1 MIRHHRAQKK
11 YFLRQVLQHLIIITL
26 PILLLGCLLTA
37 YYHRQ
42 LKKELEVYA
51 ERSKTYVL
59 YNLTSVFDT
68 FLEETALFS
77 STPSLA
83 FSISKLLNQESLDY
97 RSGVYKS
104 LISTLISATANISDY
119 VDSVYIY
126 YDNPYGKYFSS
137 SKQYTGIDAPDSTDK
152 EWLNIYESMPGE
164 MKQWIMA
171 RSIRH
176 HAFEDAKKT
185 ISLFRRF
192 DYLNGVMVLNFD
204 EKKLSSMLASSHLYQ
219 DSYTVIADQGGQI
232 IFGSPGYENVMEYK
246 EAGEIFSP
254 VYTDNKPYDAV
265 ELKNTKYI
273 YYTSSVPDF
282 DLVMITMIPMLEV
295 FRPIHTL
302 VTAFAVL
309 ILFGI
314 FLSFS
319 MSWSLTSNNF
329 RQLQNLLEL
338 FHRAEQQKEMP
349 FSMRPNT
356 QNEYDIIFNNIV
368 QTFLSNHLLQLNLA
382 QAEIR
387 RKEAQLAALQLQ
399 LNPHFIFNTLQTID
413 LEILK
418 TTSAGNQPSRL
429 IHSLSDILKY
439 SLENTSRTVMIKE
452 EIEICKTYA
461 EIQKKRSRTPFILYW
476 DYEEEVLCKPIIHL
490 VFQPLLENSL
500 HHGIKEINGRG
511 LVKIKI
517 AERQGRIHVTIIDN
531 GIGIDKMRLEEIRRN
546 LNVHELGQNSHIGI
560 FNTNLRLILTYG
572 LDAGI
577 DIHSKVGWGTI
588 VHFSFI
594 AESVQGGYRAN

>member
-42 LKKELEVYA
+42 LKKELAIYA
-51 ERSKTYVL
+51 ERSKNYVL

-137 SKQYTGIDAPDSTDK
+137 SKQYTGIDAPDSTDR
-152 EWLNIYESMPGE
+152 EWLDIYESMFHE
-164 MKQWIMA
+164 TKQWIVE
-171 RSIRH
+171 RSVRH
-176 HAFEDAKKT
+176 HTFEEAKEN

-204 EKKLSSMLASSHLYQ
+204 ESKLSSMVSSSHLYQ
-219 DSYTVIADQGGQI
+219 DSHTVITDHEGNI
-232 IFGSPGYENVMEYK
+232 IFGSPGYENVAEFID
-246 EAGEIFSP
+246 EGETFFP
-254 VYTDNKPYDAV
+254 VYTDVKPYGMV

-273 YYTSSVPDF
+273 YYTSEIPDF
-282 DLVMITMIPMLEV
+282 DLVMISMISSREV
-295 FRPIHTL
+295 FRPVHNL

-309 ILFGI
+309 ILFSI
-314 FLSFS
+314 FLSIS
-319 MSWSLTSNNF
+319 MSWYVTGNNF
-329 RQLQNLLEL
+329 RQLQNLLDL
-338 FHRAEQQKEMP
+338 FHMAEQQKEAP
-349 FSMRPNT
+349 IPMRPDA

-368 QTFLSNHLLQLNLA
+368 RTFLSNHMLQLNLA
-382 QAEIR
+382 QAEIH

-399 LNPHFIFNTLQTID
+399 LNPHFIFNTLQTVD

-418 TTSAGNQPSRL
+418 ITQAGNRPSRL
-429 IHSLSDILKY
+429 IHDLSDILKY
-439 SLENTSRTVMIKE
+439 SLENTSRTVMIMD
-452 EIEICKTYA
+452 EINICKTYA
-461 EIQKKRSRTPFILYW
+461 EIQRKRSKKPFILYW
-476 DYEEEVLCKPIIHL
+476 DYEDEILSRPIIHL

-500 HHGIKEINGRG
+500 HHGIKEMHRKG
-511 LVKIKI
+511 LIKIKI
-517 AERQGRIHVTIIDN
+517 VERKKRIHVTIIDN
-531 GIGIDKMRLEEIRRN
+531 GIGIKKERLEEIRGE
-546 LNVHELGQNSHIGI
+546 LKTHELGQTSHIGI
-560 FNTNLRLILTYG
+560 FNTNLRLLLTYG
-572 LDAGI
+572 GDAGI
-577 DIHSKVGWGTI
+577 DIHSKEGWGTI

-594 AESVQGGYRAN
+594 PDSEVV

>member
-11 YFLRQVLQHLIIITL
+11 YFLRQVLQHLLIITL

-42 LKKELEVYA
+42 LKKELAVYA

-137 SKQYTGIDAPDSTDK
+137 SKQYTGIDAPDSTDR
-152 EWLNIYESMPGE
+152 EWLDIYESMPHE
-164 MKQWIMA
+164 TKQWIVE
-171 RSIRH
+171 RRVRH
-176 HAFEDAKKT
+176 HTFEEAREN

-204 EKKLSSMLASSHLYQ
+204 EKKLSSMLSANHLYQ
-219 DSYTVIADQGGQI
+219 NSYTVITDREGRI
-232 IFGSPGYENVMEYK
+232 VFGSPGYEDVAEYK
-246 EAGEIFSP
+246 AEGQMFFP
-254 VYTDNKPYDAV
+254 VYANSKPYDTV
-265 ELKNTKYI
+265 ELKNIKYI
-273 YYTSSVPDF
+273 YYTSEVPDF
-282 DLVMITMIPMLEV
+282 ELVMISMIPSMEV
-295 FRPIHTL
+295 FQPIHTL
-302 VTAFAVL
+302 IAAFAVL
-309 ILFGI
+309 ILFSI

-319 MSWSLTSNNF
+319 MSWSVTSNSF

-338 FHRAEQQKEMP
+338 FHRAEQQKEVP
-349 FSMRPNT
+349 IPMRPDA

-368 QTFLSNHLLQLNLA
+368 QTFLSNNMLQLNLA
-382 QAEIR
+382 QAEIH

-418 TTSAGNQPSRL
+418 TAPAGNQPSRF
-429 IHSLSDILKY
+429 IHDLSDILKY
-439 SLENTSRTVMIKE
+439 SIENTSKTVMIKD

-461 EIQKKRSRTPFILYW
+461 EIEKKRSKTPFILYW
-476 DYEEEVLCKPIIHL
+476 DYEEEILSRHMIHL

-500 HHGIKEINGRG
+500 HHGIKEMHRKG

-517 AERQGRIHVTIIDN
+517 VERKGRIHITIIDN
-531 GIGIDKMRLEEIRRN
+531 GMGIEKERLEEIRRN
-546 LNVHELGQNSHIGI
+546 LKIHELRQTSHIGI
-560 FNTNLRLILTYG
+560 FNTNLRLVLTHG
-572 LDAGI
+572 PDAGI

-588 VHFSFI
+588 VHFSYYPN
-594 AESVQGGYRAN
+594 ETEGGLHH